1 MYVYCALRNLILIII
16 GDQKAKVVKNSFFT
30 NRAFPETFLRKR
42 QTVLIEKVCTEETV
56 FMKPAVSKKAW
67 YLVWNG
73 KLREGVKKTRLF
85 RGNFPLALY
94 INISLEPVLRLGEST
109 KKIFLIKKVDFFYDL
124 P

>member
-73 KLREGVKKTRLF
+73 KLREGR
-85 RGNFPLALY
+85 A
-94 INISLEPVLRLGEST
+94 
-109 KKIFLIKKVDFFYDL
+109 
-124 P
+124 